1 MNLTAR
7 SRNLQWDRA
16 AVAWRWVAKPLVV
29 RCKELARQGIA
40 DSVLENSTFARYSD
54 TACSVEFGVRTA
66 VDFGSAARTAG
77 FGTVGFDI
85 AEVDIA
91 EFGMLGQCIVEVRFA
106 TARLHSAHCFDSVA
120 RCSCCLQVQVDCL
133 LAGCTVHVWAV
144 VVWAVV
150 VCSQHLLLRY
160 RWLSPVDF
168 AIRHWR

>member
-66 VDFGSAARTAG
+66 ADSGSAARTAG

-91 EFGMLGQCIVEVRFA
+91 EFGMLGQCIVEVWFA

-120 RCSCCLQVQVDCL
+120 RYSCCLQVLVDCL
-133 LAGCTVHVWAV
+133 LVGCTVHVWAV

-168 AIRHWR
+168 AIRHGR

>member
-1 MNLTAR
+1 M
-7 SRNLQWDRA
+7 
-16 AVAWRWVAKPLVV
+16 KPLVV

-66 VDFGSAARTAG
+66 ADFGSAARIVG
-77 FGTVGFDI
+77 FGI
-85 AEVDIA
+85 AKFGTA
-91 EFGMLGQCIVEVRFA
+91 EFGMFGQSIVEVWLA

-120 RCSCCLQVQVDCL
+120 KCNCCLQVLVDCW
-133 LAGCTVHVWAV
+133 LAGCAV

-150 VCSQHLLLRY
+150 ECSQHLLLRY
-160 RWLSPVDF
+160 RWLSPVEF